1 MTRFSDRPVSL
12 PDPGSGRPDLL
23 VIAGEHSGDQHGSR
37 LICGMRELRPDL
49 RIAAI
54 GGRRMEEAGAQFL
67 FPLTDYSVVGF
78 FEVLRSYPF
87 FKKFM
92 GETMDWISRHRPR
105 HLCLIDFPG
114 FNLRLAER
122 LRQAGLSRKGGGEMG
137 VHYYIGPQI
146 WAWKAGRRFQ
156 MARTLDSL
164 GVIFPFEVD
173 CYVDTDLPVS
183 FVGHPFVESDFQ
195 LPVTFDPEGPVL
207 LLPGSRTTAVS
218 RIFPVMAEAFRLLAN
233 QWVGGE
239 ALVIYPDEQVLA
251 VIEEV
256 LKRRPEGRERF
267 GVEPIGRS
275 YRGRAVLTSSGTMSL
290 ICGLA
295 GIPGAIVYRAHPF
308 TYLAGRML
316 IQVKYLGIANLI
328 LDRPLYPEFIQG
340 AAQPGRLAEE
350 VKASINSEE
359 RREDCAR
366 ASRELRAQLG
376 GKEGE
381 SAPLWL
387 ARRLSG

>member
-1 MTRFSDRPVSL
+1 MTRSSDRPVSL
-12 PDPGSGRPDLL
+12 PEPESGRPDLL

-37 LICGMRELRPDL
+37 LISGLRELRPDL

-54 GGRRMEEAGAQFL
+54 GGRWMEEAGAQLL

-78 FEVLRSYPF
+78 FEVLGGVTF
-87 FKKFM
+87 FREFM
-92 GETMDWISRHRPR
+92 GKTMDWISRHRPR

-114 FNLRLAER
+114 FNLRLAGR
-122 LRQAGLSRKGGGEMG
+122 LYYAGLSCKGGGEMG
-137 VHYYIGPQI
+137 VYYYIGPQI

-173 CYVDTDLPVS
+173 CYGDTDLPVS
-183 FVGHPFVESDFQ
+183 FVGHPFVESYFQ

-207 LLPGSRTTAVS
+207 LLPGSRRAAVS
-218 RIFPVMAEAFRLLAN
+218 RIFPIMVEAFRRLAD
-233 QWVGGE
+233 QGFGGE
-239 ALVIYPDEQVLA
+239 ALVIYPDEPVRR

-256 LKRRPEGRERF
+256 LRRWPEEGERF
-267 GVEPIGRS
+267 RVEPIGRS

-290 ICGLA
+290 VCGLA
-295 GIPGAIVYRAHPF
+295 GIPGAIVYRSHPL

-340 AAQPGRLAEE
+340 AAHPGRLAEE
-350 VKASINSEE
+350 IKGSIESEE
-359 RREDCAR
+359 SRENCAR

-376 GKEGE
+376 GEEGE

-387 ARRLSG
+387 ARRLSV